1 MQFPLWSI
9 RSRIFAKKWEK
20 GHAKPQPPPLLPP
33 LTLHQPEV
41 VAMVHP
47 RGVRPAGATTVI
59 KTHHH
64 QPIEVRGVR
73 KRKVDERVRVHP
85 DPGQDPGQGRPDHT
99 GIANP
104 AVVIGIKT
112 KVEEA
117 QVLMKVLE
125 DQKGGRGRHLRR
137 QKSLK
142 SAAIKYCL
150 IENKFWWSF
159 LWLLIYKRR

>member
-1 MQFPLWSI
+1 
-9 RSRIFAKKWEK
+9 
-20 GHAKPQPPPLLPP
+20 
-33 LTLHQPEV
+33 
-41 VAMVHP
+41 MVHP
-47 RGVRPAGATTVI
+47 RGVQPAGVTTVI

-64 QPIEVRGVR
+64 QPIEVRGIR
-73 KRKVDERVRVHP
+73 KRKNDEIVRVHP
-85 DPGQDPGQGRPDHT
+85 DPDQDPGQGHPDHT

-104 AVVIGIKT
+104 GVVIGIKT

>member
-1 MQFPLWSI
+1 
-9 RSRIFAKKWEK
+9 
-20 GHAKPQPPPLLPP
+20 
-33 LTLHQPEV
+33 
-41 VAMVHP
+41 MVHP

-64 QPIEVRGVR
+64 QPIEVREVR

-85 DPGQDPGQGRPDHT
+85 DPGQDPGQGRPDRT

-104 AVVIGIKT
+104 GVVIGIKT

-117 QVLMKVLE
+117 QVLMKVVE

-142 SAAIKYCL
+142 NAAIKYCL

>member
-1 MQFPLWSI
+1 
-9 RSRIFAKKWEK
+9 
-20 GHAKPQPPPLLPP
+20 
-33 LTLHQPEV
+33 
-41 VAMVHP
+41 MVHP
-47 RGVRPAGATTVI
+47 RGVRPAGVTTVI

-85 DPGQDPGQGRPDHT
+85 DPVQDPGQGRPDHT
-99 GIANP
+99 GIANL

>member
-1 MQFPLWSI
+1 
-9 RSRIFAKKWEK
+9 
-20 GHAKPQPPPLLPP
+20 
-33 LTLHQPEV
+33 
-41 VAMVHP
+41 MVHP
-47 RGVRPAGATTVI
+47 RGVRPAEATTVI

-85 DPGQDPGQGRPDHT
+85 DPGQDPGQGRPDPT

-117 QVLMKVLE
+117 QVLMKVVE
-125 DQKGGRGRHLRR
+125 DRKGGRGRHLRR